1 MEGWK
6 NTAIFVPLCCAD
18 EGLQDGAAQV
28 RQLPGKQNDKSMIT
42 QKQVNNL
49 VIRARR
55 SVSAEACAPAS
66 CEAKQSKKRRSVRK
80 VVCADV
86 CKHSPDHQGLQ
97 GGGAAQVRQLSE

>member
-55 SVSAEACAPAS
+55 SVSAEACKYPT
-66 CEAKQSKKRRSVRK
+66 
-80 VVCADV
+80 D
-86 CKHSPDHQGLQ
+86 QGLQ
-97 GGGAAQVRQLSE
+97 GGAAAQVRQLPVRQSRARKGVV